1 MSRGNP
7 ESGSVEDPGTLFERR
22 PWGWSDLA
30 ALAVW
35 TLAIAIVFRDV
46 VGLRGTLFYFDIT
59 EINYPYRAFFAEELK
74 AGRFSRWC
82 PGLYCGLP
90 LYSESQAGYLHPF
103 KYLFYPWLETWQAL
117 NLDTVL
123 SVWLTGVGTYL
134 WLRRHVGPAGAL
146 TGAAIFGLSGY
157 TWAHLIHTSMI
168 NALASVPFI
177 IWGLES
183 SWSSGRWRGAVLGGL
198 ALACQVFAGH
208 LQDALFA
215 VMLVG
220 LYGLYR
226 AATEHGRKE
235 RVRALV
241 RGGHRDRRGRARL
254 GGPVGPV
261 EGAARP
267 LPRAG
272 GLEWWELVKASW
284 HPELLPTVVLREAY
298 GTRARDT
305 DWPDGFY
312 PYHEM
317 NTYMG
322 LIAMAL
328 AVVGA
333 GGPGARDRWTNFWVI
348 LVGLGAILMLGKF
361 TFLFDR
367 ANRIPVLGSSREPV
381 RFHLWVAL
389 GVAALAAVGVE
400 RLGRPGAVSL
410 RGGLI
415 LAGVLIAASIPIV
428 LYIYSPIWID
438 PNQWH
443 EKYHLDRYR
452 WLGRELTLAVTR
464 TALLAAAGWL
474 VARTAARTTDLR
486 RRARWAA
493 ILPLLVLVDL
503 LAAHWYD
510 VVTESPRYWTEPPV
524 TARLLREDPSFVRVV
539 GVADKASGEP
549 GYVSEPVDFLSVRDS
564 LGWSLPLVWHLP
576 SSTGNTPMYSRRLHD
591 FGDPLG
597 RLHSFPWRF
606 ELEGDTHILN
616 GKGVPGATGKEVGS
630 ASSSA
635 IPEPCPRGSWAGR
648 STSRTN
654 ARRSPCWS
662 RWAVRTSSAI
672 AWSSR
677 YRRTRSNRRRWRRA
691 RRGSSRI
698 CRSASSSRPTCK
710 RPATSS
716 WPTRSTPVGRRATT
730 AARAD
735 PAGLRRLPGCVP
747 AGGPSHGHLHLPAG
761 RLRPWPG
768 ALGDRDYARVV
779 AVRPPPTTFRPVA
792 GSCTAR
798 LAFVVA
804 KGRLTRP
811 GLDRA
816 GVAGLDWTRLQDR
829 APGSVEKK
837 RPHVHVGGGRGGE
850 EGEPQVT
857 AGSYSGLIR
866 RAEPP
871 PGARRSLSFVA
882 PLTPWRRMSA
892 CLGLV
897 AASSA
902 SA

>member
-1 MSRGNP
+1 M
-7 ESGSVEDPGTLFERR
+7 
-22 PWGWSDLA
+22 
-30 ALAVW
+30 
-35 TLAIAIVFRDV
+35 
-46 VGLRGTLFYFDIT
+46 
-59 EINYPYRAFFAEELK
+59 
-74 AGRFSRWC
+74 
-82 PGLYCGLP
+82 
-90 LYSESQAGYLHPF
+90 
-103 KYLFYPWLETWQAL
+103 
-117 NLDTVL
+117 
-123 SVWLTGVGTYL
+123 
-134 WLRRHVGPAGAL
+134 
-146 TGAAIFGLSGY
+146 
-157 TWAHLIHTSMI
+157 
-168 NALASVPFI
+168 
-177 IWGLES
+177 
-183 SWSSGRWRGAVLGGL
+183 
-198 ALACQVFAGH
+198 
-208 LQDALFA
+208 
-215 VMLVG
+215 
-220 LYGLYR
+220 
-226 AATEHGRKE
+226 
-235 RVRALV
+235 
-241 RGGHRDRRGRARL
+241 
-254 GGPVGPV
+254 
-261 EGAARP
+261 
-267 LPRAG
+267 
-272 GLEWWELVKASW
+272 
-284 HPELLPTVVLREAY
+284 LREAY

-333 GGPGARDRWTNFWVI
+333 GGPARRDRWTNFWVI

-630 ASSSA
+630 ALLQRNPRALPRARIVGRPVYVPDERQAIAMLVSLGRQNQLRDRVVVEDPSYPLQPTALASGTARIVQDLPERVVVEADLQTPGYLVLADTFDPGWSASDNGRPAPIRPAYAAFRAVYLPVGHHTVIFTYRPAGFVLGLGLSA
-635 IPEPCPRGSWAGR
+635 IGITLGLWLSVLPRRLFALSPDHAPLDWPSW
-648 STSRTN
+648 
-654 ARRSPCWS
+654 
-662 RWAVRTSSAI
+662 
-672 AWSSR
+672 
-677 YRRTRSNRRRWRRA
+677 WRRA
-691 RRGSSRI
+691 GLLALVSI
-698 CRSASSSRPTCK
+698 VLASLVSI
-710 RPATSS
+710 
-716 WPTRSTPVGRRATT
+716 G
-730 AARAD
+730 
-735 PAGLRRLPGCVP
+735 PGFKI
-747 AGGPSHGHLHLPAG
+747 A
-761 RLRPWPG
+761 
-768 ALGDRDYARVV
+768 
-779 AVRPPPTTFRPVA
+779 
-792 GSCTAR
+792 
-798 LAFVVA
+798 
-804 KGRLTRP
+804 
-811 GLDRA
+811 
-816 GVAGLDWTRLQDR
+816 LQDR
-829 APGSVEKK
+829 WKKSV
-837 RPHVHVGGGRGGE
+837 HTFTWGAGE
-850 EGEPQVT
+850 AARKEN
-857 AGSYSGLIR
+857 R
-866 RAEPP
+866 R
-871 PGARRSLSFVA
+871 
-882 PLTPWRRMSA
+882 
-892 CLGLV
+892 
-897 AASSA
+897 
-902 SA
+902 